1 MSERNGYENGVPCWV
16 VAIQPDCHAGA
27 EFYGELFGWDT
38 HYEHGFFTARLRG
51 RDVAAVAPLPQPAPP
66 AAWIT
71 NVYAED
77 PDATAE
83 TARAAGGTVLAEP
96 FDNPQGRLA
105 VIQDPTGATF
115 GAWRPEGVTGAQ
127 VVNEPSAWAMSR
139 LETPDPEAAAAF
151 YGAVFG
157 WTTEAFGPVTM
168 FRLPG
173 YVGGEPEQ
181 PVSREVVAL
190 MSGADGPGRWIPD
203 FWVSDA
209 DGTAARAGAL
219 GGAQLAAPFDTPMS
233 RTAVLA
239 DPFGAAFSVTQMRL
253 GHEAPAAGA
262 PKAG

>member
-1 MSERNGYENGVPCWV
+1 MSERGRSDYENGVPCWV

-27 EFYGELFGWDT
+27 EFYGALFGWET

-71 NVYAED
+71 NVYADD

-83 TARAAGGTVLAEP
+83 TARAAGGTVRAEA
-96 FDNPQGRLA
+96 FDTATGRLA
-105 VIQDPTGATF
+105 VIEDPTGAVF

-139 LETPDPEAAAAF
+139 LDTPDPDAAAAF
-151 YGAVFG
+151 YASVFG
-157 WTTEAFGPVTM
+157 WTTEAFGPVMM

-173 YVGGEPEQ
+173 YVGGEPQQ
-181 PVSREVVAL
+181 PVSREVVATML
-190 MSGADGPGRWIPD
+190 KAEGPARWTVD

-209 DGTAARAGAL
+209 DATAQRATAL
-219 GGAQLAAPFDTPMS
+219 GGAQLSPAFETAMS

-239 DPFGAAFSVTQMRL
+239 DPAGAAFTVTQMRL
-253 GHEAPAAGA
+253 GPAA
-262 PKAG
+262 

>member
-1 MSERNGYENGVPCWV
+1 MSERGRSDYENGVPCWV

-27 EFYGELFGWDT
+27 EFYGSLFGWET

-71 NVYAED
+71 NVYADD

-83 TARAAGGTVLAEP
+83 TARAAGGTVRAEA
-96 FDNPQGRLA
+96 FDTATGRLA
-105 VIQDPTGATF
+105 VIEDPTGAVF

-127 VVNEPSAWAMSR
+127 LVNEPSAWAMSR
-139 LETPDPEAAAAF
+139 LDTPDPDAAAAF
-151 YGAVFG
+151 YASVFG
-157 WTTEAFGPVTM
+157 WTTEAFGPVMM

-173 YVGGEPEQ
+173 YVGGEPQQ
-181 PVSREVVAL
+181 PVSREVVATML
-190 MSGADGPGRWIPD
+190 KAEGPARWTVD

-209 DGTAARAGAL
+209 DATAARATAL
-219 GGAQLAAPFDTPMS
+219 GGAQLSPPFETPIS

-239 DPFGAAFSVTQMRL
+239 DPAGAAFTVTQMRL
-253 GHEAPAAGA
+253 GPPA
-262 PKAG
+262 